1 MFEASDPGVERRGT
15 ANQIGALTAEEVRD
29 LLRRRGL
36 SRRTVTVYLSQLRRV
51 DRFCRERSWSLH
63 AMSEEQLA
71 AYLDSLPK
79 TEGSLRQARV
89 ALSHYWRA
97 LGRIDAP
104 QIDVPVI
111 VGRNGRSPE
120 QGRQAAERAAYHPQ
134 AGTRRWSE
142 TGYDELWLR
151 DRLFAR
157 QLARKTVNV
166 YANRLAHLAKWC
178 GEVGSTIDTLTAA
191 ELEAYAVDLPRTRS
205 TLDIL
210 RSALSHYFAISGR
223 AEPPIYVVRP
233 PRRRR
238 MVSRALPD
246 ADARKLESAALNR
259 QDLKGFA
266 VILGL
271 YLGLRRFEI
280 ASLRWSDFF
289 EGWVTFV
296 GKGDLEARLPAHEV
310 VLRYM
315 ANLPRRGP
323 FLFPGRFG
331 GPVNP
336 ATIWEWT
343 REVARD
349 AGLGDV
355 PTHVLRHTALTAA
368 NDATGDLRATQD
380 FARHAKPETTAG
392 YTRTSERRLR
402 EVAEAIATAYRL
414 PSESAI
420 SSEIGSD
427 QEDSGPA
434 LSFAELVAT
443 VEGPH
448 AVNAW
453 EELAAALGA
462 RPGWRLRG
470 SLDGEGLLVFEFDP
484 SLSSRVTAWTTD
496 RPPTFVLARRLPS
509 GPEDAAW
516 WHFPGALSLCAVL
529 AAFEAGE
536 AIPFTPSAC
545 FIKAKASGS

>member
-1 MFEASDPGVERRGT
+1 MIEASEPGQERRRT
-15 ANQIGALTAEEVRD
+15 ADGVGALTAEQVRD
-29 LLRRRGL
+29 LLGRRGL
-36 SRRTVTVYLSQLRRV
+36 SRRTVTVYLSQLRRAE
-51 DRFCRERSWSLH
+51 RFCRERSYSLH
-63 AMSEEQLA
+63 ALSDEELA
-71 AYLDSLPK
+71 AYLASLPQ
-79 TEGSLRQARV
+79 TEGSLRQATV

-104 QIDVPVI
+104 LVDVPVL
-111 VGRNGRSPE
+111 VGRHGRSPE
-120 QGRQAAERAAYHPQ
+120 EGRLAAERGAQHPYAAV
-134 AGTRRWSE
+134 RRWSE
-142 TGYDELWLR
+142 TGYDQAWLR

-166 YANRLAHLAKWC
+166 YAGRLGHLAKWC
-178 GEVGSTIDTLTAA
+178 VAVGSTIDTLTAA
-191 ELEAYAVDLPRTRS
+191 ELEAYVVELPRTRS
-205 TLDIL
+205 TLHIL
-210 RSALSHYFAISGR
+210 RSALAHYFAISGR
-223 AEPPIYVVRP
+223 AETPLYVVRP

-246 ADARKLESAALNR
+246 SDARRLEAAALNR

-296 GKGDLEARLPAHEV
+296 GKGDLESQLPVHEV

-315 ANLPRRGP
+315 AGLPRQGP
-323 FLFPGRFG
+323 FIFPGRFG

-336 ATIWEWT
+336 TTIWGWV

-349 AGLGDV
+349 AGLGDI

-392 YTRTSERRLR
+392 YTRTTERRLR
-402 EVAEAIATAYRL
+402 EVAEAIARTYR
-414 PSESAI
+414 PPTQPAA
-420 SSEIGSD
+420 SSEGPD
-427 QEDSGPA
+427 DGPSGPT

-448 AVNAW
+448 ALEAW
-453 EELAAALGA
+453 QELAASLDG

-470 SLDGEGLLVFEFDP
+470 SKDGESSISFDFGP
-484 SLSSRVTAWTTD
+484 SLSSSVTTWTSS
-496 RPPTFVLARRLPS
+496 RPPSFVLIRQLPS
-509 GPEDAAW
+509 GPEDVAW
-516 WHFPGALSLCAVL
+516 WNFPDAQSLCAVL

-536 AIPFTPSAC
+536 MIPFTPSAC
-545 FIKAKASGS
+545 FVETEVTSS